1 MSGKSLNTEESVAL
15 CVDSRAKH
23 IVVLT
28 QGVVNGLGTLEP
40 DGVLILAAEQIG
52 DELEGR
58 TFVRTLTYGGVENG
72 IEIRFW
78 HCI

>member
-1 MSGKSLNTEESVAL
+1 MSGKSLNTEESVTL
-15 CVDSRAKH
+15 CVDSRTKH

-52 DELEGR
+52 DKLEGR
-58 TFVRTLTYGGVENG
+58 TFVRTFPYGGVENG
-72 IEIRFW
+72 IEI
-78 HCI
+78 